1 MGQQAALGVVQS
13 QAGFIAGGFDAED
26 NHGKQKEQK
35 VKRTHARER
44 AIGYCKAGAACV
56 LRSVRMSTVE
66 SLFQQA
72 GARLAAKDFAAA
84 AGLLR
89 AALALDADAAPVHA
103 NLAWAL
109 EQGGDR
115 AQAEPHYRRAIE
127 LAPHLLQTRL
137 NLGAM
142 LTAQRR
148 VEEAEA
154 LYRDALALA
163 PDSPAAL
170 SNYGMLLACA
180 GREQEAETCYRQAL
194 ALDPAYGKASF
205 NLAYLLLRQGRW
217 EEGWARFEARDWTS
231 VLQRHLNLP
240 RWQGEPLAGKA
251 ILVGIEAGHGDM
263 IQFGR
268 YCEQLKQ
275 RGAARVGV
283 LCHPGLVDLFKGLR
297 GADEAIG
304 LDQPLPAGFDVW
316 VPALSLPFHFH
327 TTIDAVPAALPYIA
341 VDPARI
347 ARLAPLV
354 TAAPGEFKVGLVWR
368 GSTRFEN
375 DGERSLPSLATLA
388 PLGQVDGVRYFS
400 LQKGAGEEETRHGAA
415 GFPLTD
421 LAPAI
426 SDFADTAALIAG
438 LDLVISVDTAVA
450 HLAGALGK
458 PCWVLL
464 PDYLTDWRWLTVR
477 DDTPWYPG
485 VLRLF
490 RQRGGGWAAVVAEL
504 AAALR
509 ALQ

>member
-1 MGQQAALGVVQS
+1 
-13 QAGFIAGGFDAED
+13 
-26 NHGKQKEQK
+26 
-35 VKRTHARER
+35 
-44 AIGYCKAGAACV
+44 
-56 LRSVRMSTVE
+56 MSTVE

-72 GARLAAKDFAAA
+72 SAHLSRQDFAAA

-89 AALALDADAAPVHA
+89 AALALHPDAAAVHA

-109 EQGGDR
+109 ERGGDR
-115 AQAEPHYRRAIE
+115 AQAEPHYRRAIA
-127 LAPHLLQTRL
+127 LDPCQPQTRL

-148 VEEAEA
+148 LGEAEA
-154 LYRDALALA
+154 IYLDALALA

-170 SNYGMLLACA
+170 SNYGMLLATAC
-180 GREQEAETCYRQAL
+180 REQEAETCYRQAL

-217 EEGWARFEARDWTS
+217 DEGWARFEARDWTS

-268 YCEQLKQ
+268 YCEQLRQ

-283 LCHPGLVDLFKGLR
+283 LCHPGLVELFKGLR

-304 LDQPLPAGFDVW
+304 LDQALPAGFDVW
-316 VPALSLPFHFH
+316 APALSLPFHFH
-327 TTIDAVPAALPYIA
+327 TTVDAVPAALPYIA
-341 VDPARI
+341 VDPGRT

-354 TAAPGEFKVGLVWR
+354 AAAPGEFKVGLVWK
-368 GSTRFEN
+368 GNPRFEN
-375 DGERSLPSLATLA
+375 DRERSLPSLSVLA
-388 PLGQVDGVRYFS
+388 PLAGVDGVRFFS
-400 LQKGAGEEETRHGAA
+400 LQKGEEEAQHGAA
-415 GFPLTD
+415 GFPVTD
-421 LAPAI
+421 LAPSI
-426 SDFADTAALIAG
+426 RDFADTAALIQG

-458 PCWVLL
+458 RCWLLL
-464 PDYLTDWRWLTVR
+464 PAILTDWRWLTVR
-477 DDTPWYPG
+477 GDTPWYPG
-485 VLRLF
+485 VMRLF
-490 RQRGGGWAAVVAEL
+490 RQRGGGWAEPVAEL
-504 AAALR
+504 AEALR